1 MTRLFCVLGTTL
13 LLAACG
19 PSCEQDIGPASII
32 ETSDNP
38 YRIFRRSTDLDISSA
53 RWVNY
58 TTNQS
63 GSALVYQDYACVFP
77 FGCGTWT
84 HMDASIPLS
93 PGLNRVTF
101 YETSDGCEWRDEN
114 DITLL

>member
-1 MTRLFCVLGTTL
+1 MIRLFCVLGTSL

-19 PSCEQDIGPASII
+19 SSCEEEVGPASII

-38 YRIFRRSTDLDISSA
+38 YRYFIKSSDLEITSA
-53 RWVNY
+53 RWINH
-58 TTNQS
+58 TTNES
-63 GSALVYQDYACVFP
+63 GSALVYQDYACVFL

-101 YETSDGCEWRDEN
+101 YETSDGCEWRDDL
-114 DITLL
+114 DITLN

>member
-1 MTRLFCVLGTTL
+1 MIRLYGVLMTSL

-19 PSCEQDIGPASII
+19 PSCEDDVGPASII

-38 YRIFRRSTDLDISSA
+38 YRIFRRSTDLDITSA
-53 RWVNY
+53 RWENH
-58 TTNQS
+58 TANQS
-63 GSALVYQDYACVFP
+63 GSALVYQDYACVWP
-77 FGCGTWT
+77 LWCGTWT

-114 DITLL
+114 EITLM